1 MAQDQDFIGKVAGG
15 KMGQLM
21 VEIVDLKKLLAKAD
35 DEDRIKL
42 LKKEI
47 MEKETYF
54 NILAERARL
63 R

>member
-21 VEIVDLKKLLAKAD
+21 VEIADLKKLLAKAD
-35 DEDRIKL
+35 HEDRIKL

>member
-21 VEIVDLKKLLAKAD
+21 VEIADLKKLLAKVD

>member
-15 KMGQLM
+15 KMGQVRGEM
-21 VEIVDLKKLLAKAD
+21 ADLKKLLAKAD
-35 DEDRIKL
+35 HEDRIKL

>member
-21 VEIVDLKKLLAKAD
+21 VEIADLKKLLAKAD